1 MKARPLPDNT
11 SSPLRSRRRL
21 EPPLANETSTD
32 RDDDYEQATIS
43 LSALSRGRL
52 SDSLRISEDM
62 LSCSPP
68 CIAVVPGIECG
79 SYDEAGVSRS
89 HGGVF
94 DEVSV
99 VEFCDTE
106 VAQESPRLGRSDA
119 VIAPEGISEPPP
131 PLPPK
136 TNVRSL
142 DRRIPGLDRTN
153 NLNCDLAGS
162 PPDSISLRENAR
174 PRIARRPRVHSESLS
189 STASSCSNDEERSP
203 IEAACAS
210 PSHSEASGG
219 HASPVRSNT
228 MSPVRA
234 SACPPSRVRVL
245 SLSDQLARIPNIESA
260 ISPDM
265 TTIGHSFLY
274 RAARHTSSPDAHSV
288 TAAKPANAQIVVTS
302 RIVNRRSSSP
312 VAVETPQLCV
322 AATPQLT
329 RDDNP
334 VQDASSVAQTNGE
347 AEPSTVFE
355 SSADRTADSNLV
367 AEAELLP
374 VLPPR
379 RLRPDHSPSRL
390 QQRRIRQHSPSTP
403 PSPSV
408 RDAIEPPEVA
418 PRNGASTLPQLP
430 PRNGA
435 STMPQLPPRNGAS
448 TMPQLPPRNVMS
460 SPTMSSNVPVQEQSS
475 LEEDST
481 TTGRMITI
489 DTTCVLLHN
498 YYASIRLTMV
508 LWLPYLLDELHLL
521 LYSFCHLLSLVW
533 LIILLHVALS
543 VSSPYLSPILYD

>member
-1 MKARPLPDNT
+1 MFAFFSTASTAEGICSIARRNAVKERPSPDNT

-99 VEFCDTE
+99 VEICDTE
-106 VAQESPRLGRSDA
+106 VAQESPRLGRGDA
-119 VIAPEGISEPPP
+119 VIAPEGISDPPP

-136 TNVRSL
+136 TKVRSL
-142 DRRIPGLDRTN
+142 DRRIPGLDRMN
-153 NLNCDLAGS
+153 DLNCDASAS
-162 PPDSISLRENAR
+162 PPDSITLRENAR

-203 IEAACAS
+203 IDAACAS
-210 PSHSEASGG
+210 PSRSEASGG

-228 MSPVRA
+228 TPPVRA
-234 SACPPSRVRVL
+234 SACPPTRVRVL

-260 ISPDM
+260 VSPDM

-288 TAAKPANAQIVVTS
+288 TVAKPANAQIVVTS

-312 VAVETPQLCV
+312 VAVEMPQQCV
-322 AATPQLT
+322 AAMPQLT
-329 RDDNP
+329 RDTDNS
-334 VQDASSVAQTNGE
+334 VREASSVPQTNGE
-347 AEPSTVFE
+347 SEPSPEFE
-355 SSADRTADSNLV
+355 SSAGRATESNLV

-390 QQRRIRQHSPSTP
+390 QQRRIRHHSPSTP
-403 PSPSV
+403 PSPSG
-408 RDAIEPPEVA
+408 RDRDLPPEVA
-418 PRNGASTLPQLP
+418 PRNGVSTLPQLP

-435 STMPQLPPRNGAS
+435 SSLPELPR
-448 TMPQLPPRNVMS
+448 RNLTS

-475 LEEDST
+475 LEEDSA
-481 TTGRMITI
+481 TTGRK
-489 DTTCVLLHN
+489 DDYCL
-498 YYASIRLTMV
+498 
-508 LWLPYLLDELHLL
+508 
-521 LYSFCHLLSLVW
+521 
-533 LIILLHVALS
+533 
-543 VSSPYLSPILYD
+543 